1 MDQAIPR
8 KEILMKKKE
17 KAEKRMSRTARII
30 RGCTAPP
37 FCALVMLLILF
48 FFKPGFYH
56 SASNFGFAIAYLFF
70 LPVLAYPL
78 SLVFKFPKDS
88 FRNNQRKLAVIFS
101 VIGYVALLSTV
112 LNNGFTSGELVI
124 YLNYV
129 ISGVLIAITTPI
141 PHCKASGH
149 ACGVAGPIASLV
161 YFVSPWYI
169 LPGAALLA
177 AVFWSSLKLKRHT
190 LPQLIAGSLIS
201 MLVIIVAG
209 AMQVI

>member
-8 KEILMKKKE
+8 KGQELMKKE
-17 KAEKRMSRTARII
+17 RTERGRLRTARII

-37 FCALVMLLILF
+37 FCALIMLLLLF
-48 FFKPGFYH
+48 FFRPGFFH
-56 SASNFGFAIAYLFF
+56 SASNFAFAIVYLFF
-70 LPVLAYPL
+70 LPVLAYPV

-101 VIGYVALLSTV
+101 VIGYAALLAMV
-112 LNNGFTSGELVI
+112 LKSGFYNGELVV

-129 ISGVLIAITTPI
+129 ISGALIAITTPI

-161 YFVSPWYI
+161 YFISPWYI
-169 LPGAALLA
+169 IPGVLLLA

-190 LPQLIAGSLIS
+190 LPQLIAGSLIPTI
-201 MLVIIVAG
+201 VIVVAS
-209 AMQVI
+209 VIGVI